1 MTVSEQFVSIL
12 IMIISGILVG
22 AVIDCLRVTIGA
34 LSPKSFLKRFTI
46 GLELVIWAL
55 LGALTFYIL
64 YIIKGGEWRLIDP
77 IAQISGILLY
87 ESLFQPF
94 FRFLGKIVLFVV
106 VRPILIFFKLIFS
119 IFRRI
124 ILIIMS
130 IILFILSPF
139 RKLFTKWYSKVYSKF
154 GKSIFKKG

>member
-12 IMIISGILVG
+12 IMMASGILVG
-22 AVIDCLRVTIGA
+22 AVIDCTRIIIGA

-46 GLELVIWAL
+46 GFELVIWAL

-87 ESLFQPF
+87 ESLFQPI
-94 FRFLGKIVLFVV
+94 FRFLGKIVLFIVIK
-106 VRPILIFFKLIFS
+106 PILIFFKLILFS
-119 IFRRI
+119 
-124 ILIIMS
+124 L
-130 IILFILSPF
+130 
-139 RKLFTKWYSKVYSKF
+139 
-154 GKSIFKKG
+154 

>member
-1 MTVSEQFVSIL
+1 MTVNEQFVSIL
-12 IMIISGILVG
+12 IMMTSGVLVG
-22 AVIDCLRVTIGA
+22 AIIDCLRVTTFA

-46 GLELVIWAL
+46 GFELVMWAL

-87 ESLFQPF
+87 ESLFQPL
-94 FRFLGKIVLFVV
+94 FRFLGRIVLYVV
-106 VRPILIFFKLIFS
+106 INPIILFFKFIFS
-119 IFRRI
+119 IFRKL
-124 ILIIMS
+124 ILLIMS

-139 RKLFTKWYSKVYSKF
+139 RKVFTKWYSKFHSKF
-154 GKSIFKKG
+154 GKSIFKKS